1 MKPLEGINVLEF
13 STMITASFA
22 AMMMAEQGARVIKVE
37 PIELGDPMRFLGS
50 SKGGISA
57 LFANCNRGKR
67 SLRLDVKSEQGK
79 QVVHELARETDVVL
93 CNFRPG
99 VTDNLGIG
107 SDALRAINPRLI
119 YAAVSGFGTQGPD
132 RDTPAYDPVIQA
144 QSGFAAVQGQG
155 KEQPE
160 FVRNLTCDKVTAYT
174 ACQAV
179 TAALYVR
186 EKTGEGQHIDLSM
199 MDAGLYFLFPD
210 GFMHRTLLDEDA
222 EHTMP
227 LSEILYDLTVTK
239 DGGVTVSAANQAQQV
254 GMLTAI
260 DQLHLFADER
270 FNSLDKLVQNID
282 ELRAILK
289 EEFLKLET
297 DDLLAR
303 LKENDVPA
311 AKCLDYDEVLAHP
324 QYEANASI
332 DVSEHPIMGKLRR
345 VKPPAQ
351 FGGERLMPASDS
363 PAHGQHTEEVLAE
376 LGRSDDQIK
385 ELIDGGVAARA
396 EPLE

>member
-1 MKPLEGINVLEF
+1 MKPLTGVNVLEF
-13 STMITASFA
+13 STMITAAFA
-22 AMMMAEQGARVIKVE
+22 AMMMAEQGANVIKVE

-67 SLRLDVKSEQGK
+67 SLRLDIKTDEGK
-79 QVVHELARETDVVL
+79 QIIKELARDTDVVL
-93 CNFRPG
+93 SNFRPG
-99 VTDNLGIG
+99 VMDGLDLG
-107 SDALRAINPRLI
+107 SRVLREINPRLI
-119 YAAVSGFGTQGPD
+119 YAGVSGFGTEGPD
-132 RDTPAYDPVIQA
+132 RDKPAYDPVIQA
-144 QSGFAAVQGQG
+144 QAGFAAVQGQG
-155 KEQPE
+155 KEGPE

-179 TAALYVR
+179 TAALYLR

-210 GFMHRTLLDEDA
+210 GFMHRTLLDDDV
-222 EHTMP
+222 EHVAP
-227 LSEILYDLTVTK
+227 LSEMLYDLTVTK
-239 DGGVTVSAANQAQQV
+239 DGGVTLTAATEAQQV

-270 FNSLDKLVQNID
+270 FNSMDKLIANIA
-282 ELRAILK
+282 EFRAILDD
-289 EEFLKLET
+289 EFLNFET
-297 DDLLAR
+297 EDLLAR

-311 AKCLDYDEVLAHP
+311 ARCLDYDEVLAHP

-332 DVSEHPIMGKLRR
+332 DVWEHPIMGRMHR

-351 FGGERLMPASDS
+351 FGGERQEPSSAS
-363 PAHGQHTEEVLAE
+363 PAHGEHTRELLEE
-376 LGRSDDQIK
+376 LGRSPQEIDA
-385 ELIDGGVAARA
+385 LIERGVAG
-396 EPLE
+396 

>member
-1 MKPLEGINVLEF
+1 MKPLEGVRVLEF

-22 AMMMAEQGARVIKVE
+22 AMMMAEQGASVIKVE

-67 SLRLDVKSEQGK
+67 SLRLDIKAEEGK
-79 QVVHELARETDVVL
+79 QIIRELTPTTDVVL

-99 VTDNLGIG
+99 VMDTLGLG
-107 SDALRAINPRLI
+107 SDVLRGINPRLI
-119 YAAVSGFGTQGPD
+119 YAAVSGFGTRGPD

-144 QSGFAAVQGQG
+144 QAGFAAVQGQG
-155 KEQPE
+155 KEGPE

-186 EKTGEGQHIDLSM
+186 EKTSQGQHIDLSM

-210 GFMHRTLLDEDA
+210 GFMHRTLLDDDVDHVA
-222 EHTMP
+222 P
-227 LSEILYDLTVTK
+227 LSEVLYELTTTK
-239 DGGVTVSAANQAQQV
+239 DGGVTLSAANEAQQV
-254 GMLTAI
+254 GLLSAI

-270 FNSLDKLVQNID
+270 FNSMDKLIQNID
-282 ELRAILK
+282 EFREILK
-289 EEFLKLET
+289 DEFLKFET
-297 DDLLAR
+297 DELLAK

-324 QYEANASI
+324 QFEANDSV
-332 DVSEHPIMGKLRR
+332 DVARHPILGSMRR
-345 VKPPAQ
+345 VKPPSQ
-351 FGGERLMPASDS
+351 FEGERLAAASDS
-363 PAHGQHTEEVLAE
+363 PAHGQHTHEVLAE
-376 LGRSDDQIK
+376 LGRSK
-385 ELIDGGVAARA
+385 EEIDALIEQGVAS
-396 EPLE
+396 